1 MIQHIMDGYVRA
13 NNSTGVTGV
22 YRRGQKYQA
31 RIVVRGETISLGYYH
46 TIEDAAAAR
55 KEAEEKYFKPLID
68 LDNK

>member
-1 MIQHIMDGYVRA
+1 MIQHIMDGYVRD

-22 YRRGQKYQA
+22 YRRGKKYQA

-46 TIEDAAAAR
+46 TIEDAADAR
-55 KEAEEKYFKPLID
+55 REAEEKYFKPLID